1 MNNNDTSNNIP
12 NNYSDNSDNNNSK
25 WYSANDIYRLAKEFK
40 RKYPSTIAFRIRA
53 HSKLVKKF
61 IGSDEEV
68 KYVFLAQKNF
78 KSYEIVN
85 TNIVVLTNR
94 RLLVATKRFLFG
106 YFYRAITPD
115 MFNDLTL
122 RSGILWGKVVIDTI
136 KELVV
141 LSNIDKHALA
151 EIEQNVSGVM
161 MEEKKKYLRESIR
174 E

>member
-1 MNNNDTSNNIP
+1 MNNKETSNDENFQK
-12 NNYSDNSDNNNSK
+12 YSCD
-25 WYSANDIYRLAKEFK
+25 DIYKLAKEFK
-40 RKYPSTIAFRIRA
+40 RKYPSTIAFRIKA
-53 HSKLVKKF
+53 HAKLIKKF

-85 TNIVVLTNR
+85 TNIIVLTNK

-106 YFYRAITPD
+106 YFYRSITPD

-122 RSGILWGKVVIDTI
+122 RSGILWGKITIDTI
-136 KELVV
+136 KELVI
-141 LSNIDKHALA
+141 LSNIDKHALT
-151 EIEQNVSGVM
+151 EIEQKVSEVM

-174 E
+174 EV